1 LEVNQGWLF
10 RLIHFNGA
18 NFFFIIIFLH
28 FFKALFFIRWRLF
41 EVWLVGVLIFILLI
55 AEAFLGYSLV
65 WAQIRF
71 WAATV
76 ITSLLGVLPFFG
88 KNLIYFV

>member
-1 LEVNQGWLF
+1 M
-10 RLIHFNGA
+10 
-18 NFFFIIIFLH
+18 
-28 FFKALFFIRWRLF
+28 F
-41 EVWLVGVLIFILLI
+41 EVWFVGVLIFILLI

-88 KNLIYFV
+88 KNLIYFVWGGFNLNSNSLKFFFLIHFLAPFIIFILVFLHIFFLH

>member
-1 LEVNQGWLF
+1 
-10 RLIHFNGA
+10 
-18 NFFFIIIFLH
+18 
-28 FFKALFFIRWRLF
+28 LF
-41 EVWLVGVLIFILLI
+41 EVWFVGVLIFILLI

-88 KNLIYFV
+88 KNLIYFVWGGFNLNSNSLKIFFLIHFFVFSNFF

>member
-1 LEVNQGWLF
+1 M
-10 RLIHFNGA
+10 
-18 NFFFIIIFLH
+18 
-28 FFKALFFIRWRLF
+28 F
-41 EVWLVGVLIFILLI
+41 EVWFVGVLIFILLI